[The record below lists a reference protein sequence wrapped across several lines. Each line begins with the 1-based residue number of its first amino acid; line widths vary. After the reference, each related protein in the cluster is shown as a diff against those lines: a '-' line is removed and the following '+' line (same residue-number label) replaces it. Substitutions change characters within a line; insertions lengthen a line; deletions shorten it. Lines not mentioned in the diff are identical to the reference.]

1 MKNNVH
7 FLCVLPMCY
16 KYLNIIFMEN
26 NMNELIIKLNYFKS
40 LGEVSS
46 ARFDVEKLVSNWEK
60 EGLSLAQ
67 IVNNLIQL
75 DMQ

>member
-1 MKNNVH
+1 MD
-7 FLCVLPMCY
+7 
-16 KYLNIIFMEN
+16 
-26 NMNELIIKLNYFKS
+26 ELIRKLNYFKS